1 MEQISFIGVCDKKDL
16 ILNVAKVM
24 STLNKSVLIVD
35 ATIMQRLRYIAPRIS
50 NTPTYIS
57 EYDGIDIAV
66 GFMNLMGIANYLG
79 RNSID
84 YDYVLID
91 TDNPQ
96 TFNSFMVQN
105 SKINFFVTSYD
116 EFELQR
122 SLEILSVIK
131 DNINLTKVIISSD
144 IDNKHDEYMDHL
156 LENFPITWS
165 QEKIL
170 FADTDADRQATL
182 VAQLIK
188 QIEIK
193 NYSSPYK
200 DALEYLI
207 SLILEGTVDQS
218 SIRRV
223 IRRK

>member
-1 MEQISFIGVCDKKDL
+1 
-16 ILNVAKVM
+16 
-24 STLNKSVLIVD
+24 
-35 ATIMQRLRYIAPRIS
+35 
-50 NTPTYIS
+50 
-57 EYDGIDIAV
+57 
-66 GFMNLMGIANYLG
+66 
-79 RNSID
+79 
-84 YDYVLID
+84 
-91 TDNPQ
+91 
-96 TFNSFMVQN
+96 
-105 SKINFFVTSYD
+105 
-116 EFELQR
+116 
-122 SLEILSVIK
+122 
-131 DNINLTKVIISSD
+131 
-144 IDNKHDEYMDHL
+144 MDHL

-193 NYSSPYK
+193 NYSSSYK

-207 SLILEGTVDQS
+207 SLILEGIVDQS

>member
-131 DNINLTKVIISSD
+131 ANINLTKVIISSD
-144 IDNKHDEYMDHL
+144 IGNKHAEYMDHL
-156 LENFPITWS
+156 LDNFPMRWS

-193 NYSSPYK
+193 NYSSSYK

-207 SLILEGTVDQS
+207 SLILEGIVDQS